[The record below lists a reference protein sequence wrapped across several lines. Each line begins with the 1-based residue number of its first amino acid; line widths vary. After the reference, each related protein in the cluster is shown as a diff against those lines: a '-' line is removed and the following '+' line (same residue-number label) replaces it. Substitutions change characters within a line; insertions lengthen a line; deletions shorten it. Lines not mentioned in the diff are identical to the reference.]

1 MVLLLSWTACATGGG
16 GDDNVDLGNGSE
28 AGNDGQTGGPGT
40 DSPADSPPRDGTPPK
55 DGNGGLGETGADTA
69 GEAETD
75 AAMSDADAG
84 DDADGSISD
93 ADAAD
98 DADGSISDA
107 DAGDDADGSISDA
120 DAGDDADSGEA
131 GDADAGDDA
140 SDAGSD
146 AVILCNGN
154 NCAGC
159 CDVNNV
165 CQSGTTDTNCGTF
178 PPGAACQ
185 DCTQQG
191 ATCIFWVVA
200 YVCL

>member
-1 MVLLLSWTACATGGG
+1 VVITLSWTACATGGG
-16 GDDNVDLGNGSE
+16 GYDNGGPGDD
-28 AGNDGQTGGPGT
+28 AQMGGPGT
-40 DSPADSPPRDGTPPK
+40 DSPADSPQRDVSPAK
-55 DGNGGLGETGADTA
+55 DGNGGLGETGGDTGGETEAEADASKSDADA
-69 GEAETD
+69 GED
-75 AAMSDADAG
+75 ADGSLSDADAG

-93 ADAAD
+93 ADSGD
-98 DADGSISDA
+98 DADGSLVDA
-107 DAGDDADGSISDA
+107 DAGDDADGSLV
-120 DAGDDADSGEA
+120 
-131 GDADAGDDA
+131 DADAGDDA

-165 CQSGTTDTNCGTF
+165 CQPGTTDTECGTF

-185 DCTQQG
+185 DCTQQS
-191 ATCIFWVVA
+191 ATCLFWIVG